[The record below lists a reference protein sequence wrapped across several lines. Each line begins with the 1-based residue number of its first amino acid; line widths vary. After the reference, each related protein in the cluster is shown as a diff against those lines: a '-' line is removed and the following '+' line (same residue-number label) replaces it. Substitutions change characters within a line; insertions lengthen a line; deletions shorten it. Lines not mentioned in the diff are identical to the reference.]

1 MDFEFKSIKA
11 LFKGKIN
18 PKSTNKRYRH
28 NNVINLP
35 LCYTIDNKNIRNYSF
50 TKKMLQK
57 KFIRNKDLSICS
69 NNCVSSTNITFNNKK
84 ILDNTDITK
93 KKSKNIKSSKVSKQ
107 KENII
112 QNYCDI
118 SVNKSLHQSGQN
130 RMPKKELKH
139 KKTNINKNTNNIS
152 YIAHTPKNSNLL
164 RRLEQTKLT
173 LNERSKMILVKKNKK
188 LLESKSNNQK
198 DKHNFSTYN
207 ELNYFN
213 KLYNNFNND
222 YNKINN
228 CNNINVNVN
237 NNVVIEN
244 NIKKNILPYKKKK
257 IMNKQ
262 FLNLRLN
269 FMNESQKIPDDKY
282 QCTNNNVNNLEICGQ
297 PYYKID
303 SYMNKSNNRC
313 YSLENRKSKKDI
325 FEKNIDIDIGTNQY
339 NVKNININFNNIK
352 VVNNLSKKYSSVD
365 IDKKK
370 KHNENKEMLR
380 NKEIS
385 LNNEINS
392 LDLIQD
398 SEIGKRYITKKIK
411 VSKTKSSLKRP
422 EDLKESVNYVK
433 IVKKKIIKG
442 KSENNIKVKKK
453 IRIMKIDSC
462 TIEGKSFKQK
472 YNQENFFMN
481 EKFLNK
487 KEQFLIGI
495 CNGHGKH
502 GKLISKYIINSLP
515 TLIKDTSNNEIIN
528 AFLQMN
534 NKIINEN
541 NKVFDCS
548 LSGASC
554 ISLIISLDKIISANL
569 GDNKAILARYENGL
583 YNYVNLNR
591 EHKPTMPDEK
601 KRILEHNGK
610 IGHLYE
616 KSNSPKKV
624 WLKNSDIPGLPIS
637 RSFGDSIAHSVGVIS
652 EPEIKSFYYNGNG
665 KFIILASHGFW
676 DIIDGEESVEIVKEF
691 YENNLD
697 AIGALNKLALEIL
710 NKTEFE
716 ERIIN
721 EDITIIIVF
730 FE

>member
-1 MDFEFKSIKA
+1 
-11 LFKGKIN
+11 
-18 PKSTNKRYRH
+18 
-28 NNVINLP
+28 
-35 LCYTIDNKNIRNYSF
+35 
-50 TKKMLQK
+50 
-57 KFIRNKDLSICS
+57 
-69 NNCVSSTNITFNNKK
+69 
-84 ILDNTDITK
+84 
-93 KKSKNIKSSKVSKQ
+93 
-107 KENII
+107 
-112 QNYCDI
+112 
-118 SVNKSLHQSGQN
+118 
-130 RMPKKELKH
+130 
-139 KKTNINKNTNNIS
+139 
-152 YIAHTPKNSNLL
+152 
-164 RRLEQTKLT
+164 
-173 LNERSKMILVKKNKK
+173 
-188 LLESKSNNQK
+188 
-198 DKHNFSTYN
+198 
-207 ELNYFN
+207 
-213 KLYNNFNND
+213 
-222 YNKINN
+222 
-228 CNNINVNVN
+228 
-237 NNVVIEN
+237 
-244 NIKKNILPYKKKK
+244 
-257 IMNKQ
+257 
-262 FLNLRLN
+262 
-269 FMNESQKIPDDKY
+269 
-282 QCTNNNVNNLEICGQ
+282 
-297 PYYKID
+297 
-303 SYMNKSNNRC
+303 
-313 YSLENRKSKKDI
+313 
-325 FEKNIDIDIGTNQY
+325 
-339 NVKNININFNNIK
+339 
-352 VVNNLSKKYSSVD
+352 
-365 IDKKK
+365 
-370 KHNENKEMLR
+370 MLR

-411 VSKTKSSLKRP
+411 VSKAKPLLKIP
-422 EDLKESVNYVK
+422 EDLKGSINYVK
-433 IVKKKIIKG
+433 IVKKKILKG

-652 EPEIKSFYYNGNG
+652 EPEIKSFYYNGNE